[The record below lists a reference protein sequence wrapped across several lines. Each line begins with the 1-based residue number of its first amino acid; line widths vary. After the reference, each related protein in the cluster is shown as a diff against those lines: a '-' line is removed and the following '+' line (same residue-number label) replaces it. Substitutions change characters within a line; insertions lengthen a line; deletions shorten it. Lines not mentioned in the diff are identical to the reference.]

1 MIEQATGAA
10 GSAVD
15 ASFVKVIPF
24 LLPTH
29 GVFSDGK
36 CVRINTFLLKGC
48 ILQAPLYV
56 KYPAGTKE
64 TDMDTVVGEEPL
76 FSKHFIRPIIFNAWT
91 NRWVLLCT
99 RFTGRAGACQGP
111 AHNIDLGALRPHPIS
126 RALTWGSGPCSEA
139 ADSRQDG
146 GGAGRSRRNSAPCPP
161 GT

>member
-1 MIEQATGAA
+1 M
-10 GSAVD
+10 D

-36 CVRINTFLLKGC
+36 CLRINTFLLKGC

-91 NRWVLLCT
+91 NKWVLLCT

-126 RALTWGSGPCSEA
+126 RALTWGSGPCRA
-139 ADSRQDG
+139 CPAPADAQALRLRTPGRMEEGQGGQDG
-146 GGAGRSRRNSAPCPP
+146 TLPPAPPS